1 MKKKICYAVI
11 CSMFL
16 VAALSGCGKDNG
28 STTAASGKTTEASA
42 DAGKDDKKKDEKKET
57 KDIEA
62 AVQEAKE
69 AVEEKAEEVK
79 KTEETVAEEAAQEA
93 KEDIEAAAANSG
105 QNIVMNF
112 IGTYVS
118 GRATMTVD
126 VLGKTGAAITIEIGS
141 SYAEKS
147 VYTMSGEYTE
157 EGGFIIITY
166 NDGVKTNY
174 VLNEDGTVASD
185 EVEAWNMSGAF
196 TINEDDSEIAWTND
210 QEPDIGYDVF
220 SPTWAQ

>member
-16 VAALSGCGKDNG
+16 AAALSGCGKDNG

-42 DAGKDDKKKDEKKET
+42 DAGKDDKKKDEKKEEKKEET
-57 KDIEA
+57 KDTEAETTAEATTEA
-62 AVQEAKE
+62 AETTAEAKE
-69 AVEEKAEEVK
+69 TEAEVV
-79 KTEETVAEEAAQEA
+79 TESSNV
-93 KEDIEAAAANSG
+93 G

-147 VYTMSGEYTE
+147 VYTMSGDYTE
-157 EGGFIIITY
+157 EGGFIIIRY
-166 NDGVKTNY
+166 SDGVKTNY

-196 TINEDDSEIAWTND
+196 TINEEDSGIAWTND